1 MSSCL
6 QRRSRRRPNLRPR
19 FFCRSLRVLRWLYF
33 QGPMTS
39 ILIVDD
45 DRLILTGLANGLEAR
60 GYVVHK
66 AATGEEAVALADTAR
81 PDLVLMDICLPGISG
96 IEAARRIQEKANVPV
111 IFLSATDSEEVVR
124 MAIALGSIS
133 YLVKPITITQLVPAV
148 ENALA
153 RSRDI
158 RKLRNSE
165 EHLATA
171 LTQSRDI
178 SVAIGMLMERYNVT
192 AEDAFEMLRSHA
204 RSTRLKTMDIA
215 KDVISGTVQ
224 LAPKTRS

>member
-1 MSSCL
+1 MA
-6 QRRSRRRPNLRPR
+6 
-19 FFCRSLRVLRWLYF
+19 
-33 QGPMTS
+33 S

-45 DRLILTGLANGLEAR
+45 DRLILTGLANGLEER

-66 AATGEEAVALADTAR
+66 AATGEEAVALADTVE

-96 IEAARRIQEKANVPV
+96 TEAARRIQERANVPV
-111 IFLSATDSEEVVR
+111 IFLSALDNEEIVR
-124 MAIALGSIS
+124 VAIALGSLS
-133 YLVKPITITQLVPAV
+133 YLVKPITISQLVPAV

-158 RKLRNSE
+158 SKLRTSE
-165 EHLATA
+165 EHLSTA

-192 AEDAFEMLRSHA
+192 AEDAFEMLRAQA

-215 KDVISGTVQ
+215 KDVISGALQ
-224 LAPKTRS
+224 FDPKAR

>member
-1 MSSCL
+1 MA
-6 QRRSRRRPNLRPR
+6 
-19 FFCRSLRVLRWLYF
+19 
-33 QGPMTS
+33 S

-45 DRLILTGLANGLEAR
+45 DRLILTGLANGLEER
-60 GYVVHK
+60 GYVVYK
-66 AATGEEAVALADTAR
+66 AATGEEAVALADTAQ

-96 IEAARRIQEKANVPV
+96 IEAARRIQEKMNVPV
-111 IFLSATDSEEVVR
+111 VFLSATDSEEVVR

-158 RKLRNSE
+158 SKLRGSE
-165 EHLATA
+165 EHLSTA

-178 SVAIGMLMERYNVT
+178 SVAIGMLMERYNTT
-192 AEDAFEMLRSHA
+192 AEDAFEMLRAHA
-204 RSTRLKTMDIA
+204 RSTRSKTTDVA
-215 KDVISGTVQ
+215 KGVVTGAVQ
-224 LAPKTRS
+224 LDPKR

>member
-1 MSSCL
+1 MA
-6 QRRSRRRPNLRPR
+6 
-19 FFCRSLRVLRWLYF
+19 
-33 QGPMTS
+33 S

-45 DRLILTGLANGLEAR
+45 DRLILAGLANGLEER

-66 AATGEEAVALADTAR
+66 AATGEEAVALAEASP

-96 IEAARRIQEKANVPV
+96 IEAARRIQEQANVPV

-158 RKLRNSE
+158 SKLRDSE
-165 EHLATA
+165 EHLSTA

-178 SVAIGMLMERYNVT
+178 SVAIGILMERYNTT
-192 AEDAFEMLRSHA
+192 AEDAFEMLRAHA
-204 RSTRLKTMDIA
+204 RSTRLKTTDVAKGVIA
-215 KDVISGTVQ
+215 GTLE
-224 LAPKTRS
+224 LAPKPR

>member
-1 MSSCL
+1 MA
-6 QRRSRRRPNLRPR
+6 
-19 FFCRSLRVLRWLYF
+19 
-33 QGPMTS
+33 S

-45 DRLILTGLANGLEAR
+45 DRLILAGLANGLEER

-66 AATGEEAVALADTAR
+66 AATGEEAVALADIAQ

-124 MAIALGSIS
+124 MAIELGSIS

-158 RKLRNSE
+158 SKLRGSE
-165 EHLATA
+165 EHLSTA

-178 SVAIGMLMERYNVT
+178 SVAIGILMERYNTT
-192 AEDAFEMLRSHA
+192 AEDAFEMLRAHA
-204 RSTRLKTMDIA
+204 RSTRLKTTDVAKGVIA
-215 KDVISGTVQ
+215 GTVQ
-224 LAPKTRS
+224 LAPKAR

>member
-1 MSSCL
+1 MA
-6 QRRSRRRPNLRPR
+6 
-19 FFCRSLRVLRWLYF
+19 
-33 QGPMTS
+33 S

-45 DRLILTGLANGLEAR
+45 DRLILTGLANGLEER

-66 AATGEEAVALADTAR
+66 AATGEEAVALADTVQ

-96 IEAARRIQEKANVPV
+96 IEAARRIQETANVPV

-158 RKLRNSE
+158 SKLRTSE
-165 EHLATA
+165 EHLSTA

-178 SVAIGMLMERYNVT
+178 SIAIGMLMERHTVT
-192 AEDAFEMLRSHA
+192 AEEAFEMLRAQA
-204 RSTRLKTMDIA
+204 RNTRSKTTDVAKGVIA
-215 KDVISGTVQ
+215 GTLQ
-224 LAPKTRS
+224 LAPKQNS

>member
-1 MSSCL
+1 MA
-6 QRRSRRRPNLRPR
+6 
-19 FFCRSLRVLRWLYF
+19 
-33 QGPMTS
+33 S

-45 DRLILTGLANGLEAR
+45 DRLILTGLAIGLEER

-66 AATGEEAVALADTAR
+66 AATGEEAVALADTAQ

-96 IEAARRIQEKANVPV
+96 IEAARRIQEKVNVPV

-158 RKLRNSE
+158 SKLRSSE
-165 EHLATA
+165 EHLSTA

-178 SVAIGMLMERYNVT
+178 SVAIGMLMERHTVT
-192 AEDAFEMLRSHA
+192 AEEAFDMLRSHA

-215 KDVISGTVQ
+215 KDVIAGKMQ
-224 LAPKTRS
+224 LAPPAGKR

>member
-1 MSSCL
+1 MA
-6 QRRSRRRPNLRPR
+6 
-19 FFCRSLRVLRWLYF
+19 
-33 QGPMTS
+33 S

-45 DRLILTGLANGLEAR
+45 DRLILTGLAHGLEER

-66 AATGEEAVALADTAR
+66 AATGEEAVALADTVQ

-158 RKLRNSE
+158 SKLRGSE
-165 EHLATA
+165 EHLSTA

-178 SVAIGMLMERYNVT
+178 SVAIGMLMERHTVT
-192 AEDAFEMLRSHA
+192 AEDAFEMLRAQA
-204 RSTRLKTMDIA
+204 RNTRSKTTDVAKGVIA
-215 KDVISGTVQ
+215 GTLQ
-224 LAPKTRS
+224 LAPKQNS

>member
-1 MSSCL
+1 MA
-6 QRRSRRRPNLRPR
+6 
-19 FFCRSLRVLRWLYF
+19 
-33 QGPMTS
+33 S

-45 DRLILTGLANGLEAR
+45 DRLILTGLAHGLEER

-66 AATGEEAVALADTAR
+66 AATGEEAVALADTAQ
-81 PDLVLMDICLPGISG
+81 PDLVLMDICLPDISG

-124 MAIALGSIS
+124 MAIELGSIS

-158 RKLRNSE
+158 SKLRGSE
-165 EHLATA
+165 EHLSTA

-178 SVAIGMLMERYNVT
+178 SVAIGVLMERHAVT

-204 RSTRLKTMDIA
+204 RRSRLKTMDVAKGVIA
-215 KDVISGTVQ
+215 GT
-224 LAPKTRS
+224 LELDPKK

>member
-1 MSSCL
+1 MA
-6 QRRSRRRPNLRPR
+6 
-19 FFCRSLRVLRWLYF
+19 
-33 QGPMTS
+33 S

-45 DRLILTGLANGLEAR
+45 DRLILTGLANGLEER
-60 GYVVHK
+60 GYVVYK
-66 AATGEEAVALADTAR
+66 AATGEEAVALAGTVQ

-96 IEAARRIQEKANVPV
+96 IEAARRIQETANVPV

-158 RKLRNSE
+158 SKLRTSE
-165 EHLATA
+165 EHLSTA

-178 SVAIGMLMERYNVT
+178 SIAIGMLMERHTVT
-192 AEDAFEMLRSHA
+192 AEEAFEMLRAQA
-204 RSTRLKTMDIA
+204 RNTRLKTTDVA
-215 KDVISGTVQ
+215 KDVIAGKVQ
-224 LAPKTRS
+224 LAPKTRN

>member
-1 MSSCL
+1 MAC
-6 QRRSRRRPNLRPR
+6 
-19 FFCRSLRVLRWLYF
+19 
-33 QGPMTS
+33 

-45 DRLILTGLANGLEAR
+45 DRLILTGLANGLEER
-60 GYVVHK
+60 GYVVRK
-66 AATGEEAVALADTAR
+66 AATGEEAVALADTAP

-158 RKLRNSE
+158 RKLRSSE
-165 EHLATA
+165 EHLSTA

-178 SVAIGMLMERYNVT
+178 SVAIGMLMERYDTT
-192 AEDAFEMLRSHA
+192 AEGAFEMLRAHA
-204 RSTRLKTMDIA
+204 RSTRSKTTDVAKGVIA
-215 KDVISGTVQ
+215 GTLQ
-224 LAPKTRS
+224 LGPKAW

>member
-1 MSSCL
+1 MA
-6 QRRSRRRPNLRPR
+6 
-19 FFCRSLRVLRWLYF
+19 
-33 QGPMTS
+33 S

-45 DRLILTGLANGLEAR
+45 DRLILTGLANGLEER

-66 AATGEEAVALADTAR
+66 AATGEEAVALADTVQ

-111 IFLSATDSEEVVR
+111 IFLSATDSEEMVR

-158 RKLRNSE
+158 SKLRSSE
-165 EHLATA
+165 EHLSTA

-178 SVAIGMLMERYNVT
+178 SVAIGMLMERYNIS

-204 RSTRLKTMDIA
+204 RSTRLKTVDIA
-215 KDVISGTVQ
+215 KDVIAGKVQ
-224 LAPKTRS
+224 LAPKR

>member
-1 MSSCL
+1 MA
-6 QRRSRRRPNLRPR
+6 
-19 FFCRSLRVLRWLYF
+19 
-33 QGPMTS
+33 S

-45 DRLILTGLANGLEAR
+45 DRLILTGLANGLEER

-66 AATGEEAVALADTAR
+66 AATGEEAVALADTSL

-96 IEAARRIQEKANVPV
+96 IEAARRIQEKAHVPI

-158 RKLRNSE
+158 SKLRSSE
-165 EHLATA
+165 EHLSTA

-178 SVAIGMLMERYNVT
+178 SVAIGMLMERYATT
-192 AEDAFEMLRSHA
+192 AEDAFEMLRAHA
-204 RSTRLKTMDIA
+204 RSTRSKTTDVAKGVIA
-215 KDVISGTVQ
+215 GTLELV
-224 LAPKTRS
+224 PRS